1 MALYIC
7 TYIHIHIYYVH
18 KYIYIFIYTQ
28 AIPHRKFGHAL
39 DHMGRQRIPSGQA
52 GSSPLCY
59 FFFNL
64 SFFLT
69 LFFCMG
75 KWVFLYYSF
84 SCVNLYYS
92 FSSCVLCCLILLFVL
107 VRRVRAEQ
115 TLQHMA
121 THCNTLQHTATHC
134 NTLQHTATHCNTL
147 QHTATHCNA
156 LQHTATHCN
165 TLHHLLLCFCYPSAS
180 LRREVTSRSANCA
193 VFCSVFACSAWA
205 VSV

>member
-1 MALYIC
+1 MYIS
-7 TYIHIHIYYVH
+7 
-18 KYIYIFIYTQ
+18 IYTYSYT
-28 AIPHRKFGHAL
+28 HR
-39 DHMGRQRIPSGQA
+39 RYRIGNLGTRWIIWDGKGFRLGKRVRHP
-52 GSSPLCY
+52 CVI
-59 FFFNL
+59 FFL
-64 SFFLT
+64 ICPFFLT